1 MADTKIVCVLGM
13 HRSGTSVIARVLNL
27 LGVDLGPE
35 DHLLDAAPYNPKG
48 LWEHRFFVELN
59 DRILADLGGDC
70 VDIPAFRP
78 GWEKGPRLEDFRQR
92 ARRLIQEDFAGAA
105 TWGWKDPRTCLTL
118 PFWQEILP
126 PMRYVLSL
134 RNPIDVARSLERRDG
149 YSLRRGIYL
158 WLAYTSAA
166 LEHTAGL
173 PRCLVFYEDIL
184 EDWDREL
191 RRLGLFLGD
200 AERAGRPAV
209 RAAVRDF
216 IDHNLRHHRAPHAP
230 ALTGSPEGDNL
241 TPADRATAAAQ
252 QVWTRLRRG
261 PLGPTTDWR
270 KEFKEALDLVGSADW
285 SDAYQEWQVRR
296 RDALAEIA
304 ALVPAGSTLILV
316 DDDCLGRPTDPSRRC
331 IPFLEKDGE
340 YWGSPPDDQT
350 ALRELERLRRSG
362 AHFIIFAW
370 PAFWWLDSYPG
381 LHRHLRSSFPCVLEN
396 DRLIAFALR
405 SGVGPCA

>member
-1 MADTKIVCVLGM
+1 MTDVKIVCVLGM
-13 HRSGTSVIARVLNL
+13 HRSGTSVIARILNL

-35 DHLLDAAPYNPKG
+35 HHLLDAVPYNPKG

-59 DRILADLGGDC
+59 DQILAKLGGNC
-70 VDIPAFRP
+70 VDLPAFRP
-78 GWEKGPRLEDFRQR
+78 GWEKGPGLEDLRQR
-92 ARRLIQEDFAGAA
+92 ARRLIRDDFAGAE

-118 PFWQEILP
+118 PFWQQLLP

-134 RNPIDVARSLERRDG
+134 RNPLDVARSLERRDD
-149 YSLRRGIYL
+149 YSLPRGIYL
-158 WLAYTSAA
+158 WLTYTRAA
-166 LEHTAGL
+166 LEHTAGQ
-173 PRCLVFYEDIL
+173 PRCLVFYEDVL
-184 EDWDREL
+184 GDWDREL
-191 RRLGLFLGD
+191 RRLGLFLGE

-216 IDHNLRHHRAPHAP
+216 IDHNLRHHRTPTAGAI
-230 ALTGSPEGDNL
+230 ADLPEGDNL
-241 TPADRATAAAQ
+241 RPAEQAIAAAQ
-252 QVWTRLRRG
+252 RVWDRLRRE
-261 PLGPTTDWR
+261 PLGPTTDLGR
-270 KEFKEALDLVGSADW
+270 EFQEALDRSGPQEW
-285 SDAYQEWQVRR
+285 NDAYQEWQVRR
-296 RDALAEIA
+296 RDALAEIS
-304 ALVPAGSTLILV
+304 ALVPAGCTLILV
-316 DDDCLGRPTDPSRRC
+316 DDDCLGRPADPSRRC

-350 ALRELERLRRSG
+350 ALREFERLRRAG

-405 SGVGPCA
+405 S